1 MATDP
6 DKPHFETDAAR
17 GGSTPHI
24 VRWILAVSLFAA
36 IALLS
41 VIWITGAATQDE
53 GEQRV
58 TVPKTEPA
66 ETAGDTTDSIVGE
79 SADEISDAPQPG
91 DTGSEADPTVTN

>member
-6 DKPHFETDAAR
+6 DEPHFETDAAR

-53 GEQRV
+53 GEQKV
-58 TVPKTEPA
+58 SVPKTEPA

-79 SADEISDAPQPG
+79 NADEIREAPKPGATSDA
-91 DTGSEADPTVTN
+91 ALPTVDN